1 MAYSMKGFSGFKSPA
16 KFKKGNKQK
25 PISTKKYGEKSKY
38 FREVI
43 RKLRVQ
49 KEVLTGMG
57 MIPGKSNLSKGF
69 LKAGGKAL
77 SLMRM
82 NPYIGAAVSV
92 YEAGNFIK
100 NASKEV
106 DGGLKNRAKNELRGG
121 SMYTSSKL

>member
-38 FREVI
+38 VREVI

-69 LKAGGKAL
+69 LKAGGKVL
-77 SLMRM
+77 SKFLG
-82 NPYIGAAVSV
+82 PIGVAASA

>member
-1 MAYSMKGFSGFKSPA
+1 MKGFSGFKSPA

-57 MIPGKSNLSKGF
+57 MIPGKSSLSKGF
-69 LKAGGKAL
+69 LKAGGKVL
-77 SLMRM
+77 SKFLG
-82 NPYIGAAVSV
+82 PIGVAASA

>member
-69 LKAGGKAL
+69 LKAGGKVL
-77 SLMRM
+77 SKFLG
-82 NPYIGAAVSV
+82 PIGVAASA

-106 DGGLKNRAKNELRGG
+106 DAGLKNRAKNELRGG